1 MYFDDLVNAVGFTFA
16 VLDLLGVFLNALMGG
31 LVARRMKFDA
41 VGFVLLAIIS
51 GMAGGMM
58 RDALLGE
65 TPATALQNPWY
76 IGTALVGALVAFFIP
91 LAGVAW
97 ELFRFHGDMIIVG
110 VWAVTGTV
118 TAIGA
123 DASWFGCV
131 LMGVLTAT
139 GGMVIRE
146 VLIGQVPKILV
157 DQQFYVVPAVAA
169 SISVQLFYAQGAES
183 VGLVVSA
190 LVGFALG
197 TGAYWAGWYVPGAD
211 SFTRIDEFFA
221 GVKRQLADAAPR
233 GLKRWGERHEQKWD
247 SDPVSPRKAAPT
259 RGDVVGE
266 LDEVAGDGVA
276 TQDEFLEALYRAYV
290 DSTGS
295 STGDSNGR
303 GVQ

>member
-65 TPATALQNPWY
+65 TPAAALDNPYY
-76 IGTALVGALVAFFIP
+76 IGTALVGALVAFLIP

-97 ELFRFHGDMIIVG
+97 ELFRFHGDMVIVG
-110 VWAVTGTV
+110 VWAVTGSV
-118 TAIGA
+118 TALGA
-123 DASWFGCV
+123 GVTGFGCV

-169 SISVQLFYAQGAES
+169 SVSVQLFYAQGAEEI
-183 VGLVVSA
+183 GLVVSA
-190 LVGFALG
+190 VVGFALG
-197 TGAYWAGWYVPGAD
+197 TAAYWAGWYVPGAD
-211 SFTRIDEFFA
+211 SVARIDEFFN
-221 GVKRQLADAAPR
+221 GVQRRLADATPR
-233 GLKRWGERHEQKWD
+233 PLKRWGARHEQKWD
-247 SDPVSPRKAAPT
+247 SDPVSPGKTAPT
-259 RGDVVGE
+259 RGDVVDE
-266 LDEVAGDGVA
+266 LDEVAGDDVA
-276 TQDEFLEALYRAYV
+276 SQDEFLEALYRAYV
-290 DSTGS
+290 ESA
-295 STGDSNGR
+295 GR